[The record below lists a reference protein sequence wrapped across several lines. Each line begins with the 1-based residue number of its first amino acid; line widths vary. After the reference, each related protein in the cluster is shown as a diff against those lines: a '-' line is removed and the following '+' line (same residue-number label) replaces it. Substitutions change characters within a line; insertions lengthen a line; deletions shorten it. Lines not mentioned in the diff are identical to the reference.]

1 MSTLLNGEI
10 LSHLP
15 LLVQVCSRQK
25 YYICGTQQANEQRNQ
40 QQRDGCSRFPTM
52 YPDLVPRYLTS
63 EITSTISTQCHRDTA
78 PEKDGRTTTG
88 HDHLS
93 PGLCRVDTYH
103 SEPAVAAA
111 FCLHTITATQDAECT
126 STSHELI
133 HYFIIGP
140 IPWGHSG
147 PLCHALSLSLSLS

>member
-78 PEKDGRTTTG
+78 PEKDGRTTTQNQ
-88 HDHLS
+88 
-93 PGLCRVDTYH
+93 
-103 SEPAVAAA
+103 PAVAAA
-111 FCLHTITATQDAECT
+111 FCIHTISATQDTECT
-126 STSHELI
+126 STSHERI
-133 HYFIIGP
+133 HYFII
-140 IPWGHSG
+140 S
-147 PLCHALSLSLSLS
+147 SS